1 MVGWNSFTQ
10 ELFYS
15 RLQTPCQTHSYFQPQ
30 DIIFF
35 LTVLHTEL
43 GHNMERQAAVAM
55 DLDSLVD
62 MDHQDIVSIIPGDPM
77 LQVLHDQV
85 KPFHFSVR

>member
-1 MVGWNSFTQ
+1 M
-10 ELFYS
+10 
-15 RLQTPCQTHSYFQPQ
+15 
-30 DIIFF
+30 
-35 LTVLHTEL
+35 LHTEL